1 MCTSLTLMTTNQIN
15 TLARTM
21 DFAFLLDPEL
31 ICVPRKFLL
40 ESEVDQTPRAVKYAM
55 MGIGRNLGTYLF
67 ADGLNEAG
75 LACASLYFPGYAEY
89 SDAVIPGRINL
100 APHEIVGWL
109 LTNFATLEEVKA
121 GILQLNI
128 VSTPLKMMNVITP
141 LHWIITDK
149 TGRTLVIEPMKEG
162 IVIHDNPL
170 GVMTNSPDF
179 NWHLTNIRNYIGVSP
194 NKTGSIQLNGLT
206 FSPFGGGSGSV
217 GLPGDYTPPSRFL
230 RALFGREAINPM
242 ETEEECIN
250 AAFHILASVD
260 IPKGSVITDEGIDF
274 TQYTACM
281 VCNTGTYYFKTY
293 DNNQI
298 GRACLFNEDLEAKE
312 PKVWEMMQKQQY
324 RQLN

>member
-21 DFAFLLDPEL
+21 DFAFVLDPQL
-31 ICVPRKFLL
+31 IFVPRQLPIV
-40 ESEVDQTPRAVKYAM
+40 SEVDQTSRPAKYAM
-55 MGIGRNLGTYLF
+55 MGIGRDLGTYLF

-75 LACASLYFPGYAEY
+75 LACASLYFPGYATYREAI
-89 SDAVIPGRINL
+89 SPDCINL

-121 GILQLNI
+121 AIPKLNV

-149 TGRTLVIEPMKEG
+149 TGQTLVIEPMPEG

-194 NKTGSIQLNGLT
+194 HKIDPIQLNGLSFT
-206 FSPFGGGSGSV
+206 PFGGGSGSI

-230 RALFGREAINPM
+230 RALFGREAINPIK
-242 ETEEECIN
+242 TEDACIN
-250 AAFHILASVD
+250 AAFHILSAVD
-260 IPKGSVITDEGIDF
+260 IPKGSVITDEGMDF

-298 GRACLFNEDLEAKE
+298 GRVCLFNEDLDAKE
-312 PKVWEMMQKQQY
+312 PKVWEMMQEQQY

>member
-1 MCTSLTLMTTNQIN
+1 MCTSLTLTTKNQVN

-31 ICVPRKFLL
+31 IFIPRKFPLV
-40 ESEVDQTPRAVKYAM
+40 SEVDQTERSVNYAM
-55 MGIGRNLGTYLF
+55 MGIGRNLGTYIF
-67 ADGLNEAG
+67 ADGLNETG

-89 SDAVIPGRINL
+89 NDSAIPGKTNL

-109 LTNFATLEEVKA
+109 LTNFSTLEEVKA
-121 GILQLNI
+121 AIPQLNI
-128 VSTPLKMMNVITP
+128 VSTPLKLMNVITP

-149 TGRTLVIEPMKEG
+149 TGNTIVIEPMKGG
-162 IVIHDNPL
+162 IMIHDNPL

-194 NKTGSIQLNGLT
+194 NKTGPIQLNGMT
-206 FSPFGGGSGSV
+206 FSPFGAGAGSF
-217 GLPGDYTPPSRFL
+217 GLPGDFTPPSRFL
-230 RALFGREAINPM
+230 RALFGREAINPINN
-242 ETEEECIN
+242 EEECIS

-260 IPKGSVITDEGIDF
+260 IPKGSVITDDGIDF

-281 VCNTGTYYFKTY
+281 VCNTGTYYYKTY

-298 GRACLFNEDLEAKE
+298 ARACLFNEDFEAKD
-312 PKVWEMMQKQQY
+312 PKVWDILQKQQY
-324 RQLN
+324 NQLN

>member
-31 ICVPRKFLL
+31 IFLPRKFSLV
-40 ESEVDQTPRAVKYAM
+40 SEVDQTVRSVKYAM

-75 LACASLYFPGYAEY
+75 LSCASLYFPGYAEY
-89 SDAVIPGRINL
+89 NDSVIPKKTNL

-109 LTNFATLEEVKA
+109 LTNFSTLEEVKA
-121 GILQLNI
+121 AIPQLNI
-128 VSTPLKMMNVITP
+128 VSTPLKLMNVITP

-149 TGRTLVIEPMKEG
+149 KGDTLVIEPTKDG
-162 IVIHDNPL
+162 IIIYENPL

-194 NKTGSIQLNGLT
+194 NKTGPIQLNGMT
-206 FSPFGGGSGSV
+206 FNPFGGGSGTF

-230 RALFGREAINPM
+230 RALFGREAINPI

-281 VCNTGTYYFKTY
+281 VCNTGSYYFKTY

-298 GRACLFNEDLEAKE
+298 ARACLFNEDFEAAQ
-312 PKVWEMMQKQQY
+312 PRVWGITKKQQY
-324 RQLN
+324 HQLN

>member
-1 MCTSLTLMTTNQIN
+1 MCTSLTLTTTNQIN

-31 ICVPRKFLL
+31 IFIPRKFPLV
-40 ESEVDQTPRAVKYAM
+40 SEVDQMERSVKYAM
-55 MGIGRNLGTYLF
+55 MGIGRNLGTYIF
-67 ADGLNEAG
+67 ADGLNETG

-89 SDAVIPGRINL
+89 NDSAIPGKTNL

-109 LTNFATLEEVKA
+109 LTNFSTLEEVKSA
-121 GILQLNI
+121 IPQLNI
-128 VSTPLKMMNVITP
+128 VSTPLKIMNVITP

-149 TGRTLVIEPMKEG
+149 TGNTIVIEPMKDG
-162 IVIHDNPL
+162 IMIHDNPL

-194 NKTGSIQLNGLT
+194 NKTGSIQLNGVT
-206 FSPFGGGSGSV
+206 FSPFGAGAGSF
-217 GLPGDYTPPSRFL
+217 GLPGDFTPPSRFL
-230 RALFGREAINPM
+230 RALFGREAINPINN
-242 ETEEECIN
+242 EEECIN

-260 IPKGSVITDEGIDF
+260 IPKGSVITDDGIDF

-281 VCNTGTYYFKTY
+281 VCNTGTYYYKTY

-298 GRACLFNEDLEAKE
+298 ARVCLFNEDFEAKD
-312 PKVWEMMQKQQY
+312 PKVWDILQKQQY
-324 RQLN
+324 NQLN

>member
-21 DFAFLLDPEL
+21 DFAFALDPQL
-31 ICVPRKFLL
+31 IFVPRQLPIV
-40 ESEVDQTPRAVKYAM
+40 SEVDQTARPVKYAM
-55 MGIGRNLGTYLF
+55 MGIGRNLGSYLF

-75 LACASLYFPGYAEY
+75 LACASLYFPGYATY
-89 SDAVIPGRINL
+89 SEAISPDYINL

-121 GILQLNI
+121 AIPKLNI

-149 TGRTLVIEPMKEG
+149 SGQTLVIEPMKDG
-162 IVIHDNPL
+162 IVVHDNPL

-179 NWHLTNIRNYIGVSP
+179 DWHLTNIRNYIGVSP
-194 NKTGSIQLNGLT
+194 HKIGSIQLNGLS
-206 FSPFGGGSGSV
+206 FSPFGGGSGSI

-230 RALFGREAINPM
+230 RALFGREAINPI
-242 ETEEECIN
+242 ETEDACIN
-250 AAFHILASVD
+250 AAFHILAAVD
-260 IPKGSVITDEGIDF
+260 IPKGSVITDEGMDF

-298 GRACLFNEDLEAKE
+298 GRACLFNEDLDAQQ
-312 PKVWEMMQKQQY
+312 PKVWEMLKNQQY
-324 RQLN
+324 WQLN